1 MSNSIHS
8 DTSNTVRVSP
18 RRFDMSPFHE
28 CYVQAGLGSF
38 VDLDKKDYIGRE
50 ALLEVDQR
58 VLLMGLKC
66 ASVPASGGEVFAGSI
81 AVGHVTTAAW
91 SPTLECGLSSFTKSD
106 QSNQSRTE

>member
-1 MSNSIHS
+1 MGIRRIEAGILDNIT
-8 DTSNTVRVSP
+8 DFDVS
-18 RRFDMSPFHE
+18 MNPF
-28 CYVQAGLGSF
+28 QAGLGSF